1 MRKLQLH
8 LVLQEATNRGLTMLF
23 SGVFG
28 KLVMQ
33 SCSTGVHY
41 MHTHS
46 LTRSHT
52 HSADYVG
59 RDYFMARFC
68 LHLNNVCIR
77 SPPCSTA
84 VWSAQCHLIHSS
96 ESHAKK
102 CYSSSS
108 RKKKTSDILVIVG
121 SLLEVAASGQINE
134 QNWDLYTRDIIDEG
148 RMKKKTF
155 WSSLLN
161 DKHVFSFR
169 WPGPIRRQNKL
180 FWWLNA
186 KLHGKK
192 KTADRNQS
200 GYKKIAAFNNTGW
213 GKNKRREFERLTLI
227 KPMVL
232 LWDHPQLFWRP
243 VASKKL
249 PWRLDIPLT
258 PLMLI
263 KDSVMLSKPYFRDQ
277 EMLQE

>member
-1 MRKLQLH
+1 MCVSVPRRVPQQFGAHNVIFFIPLSLMQKNAIHRVLGKKNERHPRYCWVTVGSSSERTNKWAKLRFVYKRH
-8 LVLQEATNRGLTMLF
+8 NRWGKNEKKTTHFVAVCWMINTSF
-23 SGVFG
+23 HSAGRGQFADKINCFG
-28 KLVMQ
+28 DWMQ
-33 SCSTGVHY
+33 SC
-41 MHTHS
+41 M
-46 LTRSHT
+46 
-52 HSADYVG
+52 
-59 RDYFMARFC
+59 
-68 LHLNNVCIR
+68 
-77 SPPCSTA
+77 
-84 VWSAQCHLIHSS
+84 
-96 ESHAKK
+96 E
-102 CYSSSS
+102 
-108 RKKKTSDILVIVG
+108 
-121 SLLEVAASGQINE
+121 
-134 QNWDLYTRDIIDEG
+134 
-148 RMKKKTF
+148 
-155 WSSLLN
+155 
-161 DKHVFSFR
+161 
-169 WPGPIRRQNKL
+169 
-180 FWWLNA
+180 
-186 KLHGKK
+186 KK